1 MSLSQTDEC
10 GEQDLKCFLDPF
22 FEEND
27 LYFHHYAETNVI
39 NNSKNCNFPYSSS
52 PISKVFQVRE
62 EIRLLTPSLHSFVL
76 SAHASFRKNF
86 LEARI

>member
-27 LYFHHYAETNVI
+27 LFLHHSAETSVI
-39 NNSKNCNFPYSSS
+39 NNSKNCSFPYSSS
-52 PISKVFQVRE
+52 PISKAESEVRE
-62 EIRLLTPSLHSFVL
+62 EIRLPY
-76 SAHASFRKNF
+76 A
-86 LEARI
+86 

>member
-1 MSLSQTDEC
+1 MSLSQADEC

-39 NNSKNCNFPYSSS
+39 NNSKNCNFLILVPPSQRCS
-52 PISKVFQVRE
+52 
-62 EIRLLTPSLHSFVL
+62 RLE
-76 SAHASFRKNF
+76 KK
-86 LEARI
+86 

>member
-22 FEEND
+22 FEENESC
-27 LYFHHYAETNVI
+27 FHHDAETNVI
-39 NNSKNCNFPYSSS
+39 NNPENYNSPYSSS
-52 PISKVFQVRE
+52 PVSKVFQVRE
-62 EIRLLTPSLHSFVL
+62 EIRLPTPSSHSFVL
-76 SAHASFRKNF
+76 TAHASFRKNF